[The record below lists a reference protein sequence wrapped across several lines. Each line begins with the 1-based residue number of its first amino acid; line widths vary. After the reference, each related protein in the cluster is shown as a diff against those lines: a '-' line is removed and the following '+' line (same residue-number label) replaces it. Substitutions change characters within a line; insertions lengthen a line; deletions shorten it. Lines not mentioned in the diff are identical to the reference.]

1 MSLPNAD
8 AFAVAG
14 IWRTSDEWGDC
25 YSMVMTD
32 AAGEA
37 ADIHDRMPVVLEGEA
52 RETWQ
57 KGSQEDA
64 RALCTGYT
72 GDVVIEKTEQ
82 LWVGR

>member
-1 MSLPNAD
+1 
-8 AFAVAG
+8 
-14 IWRTSDEWGDC
+14 
-25 YSMVMTD
+25 MTD

-37 ADIHDRMPVVLEGEA
+37 ADIHDRMPVILEGEA

-72 GDVVIEKTEQ
+72 GDVVIEKVQGKEEAEKALIRVQEQ
-82 LWVGR
+82 RA